1 MHMLPSIDNK
11 IIGQQNIQMTH
22 LSKPEVVKPYLK
34 EGVNIAGV
42 AQVSQPRR
50 YPLQPDKLVP
60 LLSITLL
67 LLLLCL

>member
-1 MHMLPSIDNK
+1 
-11 IIGQQNIQMTH
+11 MTY

-34 EGVNIAGV
+34 EGVNIASV